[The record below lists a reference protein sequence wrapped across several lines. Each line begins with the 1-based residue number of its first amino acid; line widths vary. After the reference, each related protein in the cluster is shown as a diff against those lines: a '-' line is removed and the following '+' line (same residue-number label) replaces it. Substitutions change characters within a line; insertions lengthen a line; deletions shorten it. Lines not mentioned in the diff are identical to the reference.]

1 MFIEKLT
8 EDEHALVNNLLG
20 TELPDRMRRPDGYMV
35 EGLKLRD
42 NWVSKIVRTAT
53 WSPLF

>member
-1 MFIEKLT
+1 M
-8 EDEHALVNNLLG
+8 LG
-20 TELPDRMRRPDGYMV
+20 RELRHMV

-53 WSPLF
+53 WSPLFYETGLTPSPTG